1 MKNRLTFI
9 FIIVLSSIILSNC
22 TTTSQM
28 YLQSAKST
36 DDDTYG
42 YSKSNPI
49 ILQCSKS
56 YGNNKIIDEYISRL
70 FKSPNLS
77 FTIIERETIAIP
89 QSNAIQ
95 TDTEIKYRKPTKC
108 VDSLERIKI
117 ISDTETKTLNISR
130 KQTYTLYFKLVK
142 HKRKIFYPTGF
153 GYSRLCG

>member
-1 MKNRLTFI
+1 MKNRLSFI
-9 FIIVLSSIILSNC
+9 FICVLSSFIFSNC
-22 TTTSQM
+22 ATTSQM

-77 FTIIERETIAIP
+77 FSIIERETIAIP

-95 TDTEIKYRKPTKC
+95 TDTQIKNKKPPMY

-117 ISDTETKTLNISR
+117 ISDTETKTLNITR
-130 KQTYTLYFKLVK
+130 KQSYTLYFKLVK
-142 HKRKIFYPTGF
+142 HKRKLFYPTGF
-153 GYSRLCG
+153 GYSQLCG